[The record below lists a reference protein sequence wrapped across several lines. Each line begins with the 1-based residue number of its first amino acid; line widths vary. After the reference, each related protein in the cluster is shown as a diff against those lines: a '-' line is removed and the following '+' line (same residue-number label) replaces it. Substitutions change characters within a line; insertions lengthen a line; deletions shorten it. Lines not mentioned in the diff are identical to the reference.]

1 MTPQQQSEQPIS
13 VDIQREAEE
22 LYPLEDVGDFT
33 KNKQMDNAF
42 MVVMQEAYI
51 AGRTK
56 SLAELEE
63 ARKEMANIKAE
74 VLRRVLIIKSE
85 PDGQVRETMINELPN
100 NL

>member
-42 MVVMQEAYI
+42 MVVMQ
-51 AGRTK
+51 R
-56 SLAELEE
+56 
-63 ARKEMANIKAE
+63 
-74 VLRRVLIIKSE
+74 
-85 PDGQVRETMINELPN
+85 
-100 NL
+100 